1 MLGGLLLIA
10 FVFGG
15 GGIGAPRGNLLVQL
29 AAILLLSARMDNVA
43 QFWRESPLIQRGLII
58 ASLALPLFQIIPLP
72 PSAWANLPSAGLVA
86 DSLTAAGAA
95 NCWMPASVDPVRTM
109 VALSALITPAAVLWV
124 GWSLPR
130 ERLIDCGW
138 GVVALGLLTVLI
150 GLLQVTSS
158 SETLTPHGSRAP
170 GDLLL
175 GLFANRNSTALFLGF
190 ALGLAALLPSPVRH
204 PAVGL
209 IRASVCVLLMIAVV
223 LTQSRTGQV
232 LALIPLTLGLIRGL
246 TALLPQRQGSSGSRS
261 VLIGVGAVAIVLTG
275 LGVLVAAAP
284 GRVAASLERFEAK
297 DDPRRFIWDDA
308 VFSAERYWPVGAGMG
323 TYDDVSLVD
332 ESLENLTKR
341 RAGRAHNDY
350 IELAIEAGA
359 FGLAIAFGWIVL
371 VGWLSWK
378 ARHSSM
384 RWAAWSGGVFLFAVA
399 LQSITD
405 YPLRNQTMLA
415 FAAFALLLLIRTASS
430 HRETAA

>member
-1 MLGGLLLIA
+1 MLGGLLMVGFA
-10 FVFGG
+10 FGG

-29 AAILLLSARMDNVA
+29 AALLLLSARMDNVA
-43 QFWRESPLIQRGLII
+43 QFWRESPLMLRALVI
-58 ASLALPLFQIIPLP
+58 ASVALPLLQIIPLP
-72 PSAWANLPSAGLVA
+72 PTVWGNLPSATLVT
-86 DSLTAAGAA
+86 DSLTAAGAT
-95 NCWMPASVDPVRTM
+95 NRWMPASVDPVRTSL
-109 VALSALITPAAVLWV
+109 ALSALITPAAVLWV

-138 GVVALGLLTVLI
+138 GVVALGLLTVVI

-158 SETLTPHGSRAP
+158 SEALTPHGARVP

-175 GLFANRNSTALFLGF
+175 GLFANRNSTALFLVF

-204 PAVGL
+204 PAAGL
-209 IRASVCVLLMIAVV
+209 VRAAVCALLMIAVV

-232 LALIPLTLGLIRGL
+232 LALPCVVLGVIRGM
-246 TALLPQRQGSSGSRS
+246 AGLLPRREGGSASRS
-261 VLIGVGAVAIVLTG
+261 ALIVLAAG
-275 LGVLVAAAP
+275 GIVLGGVGVLVAAAP
-284 GRVAASLERFEAK
+284 GRVAATLERFEAK

-350 IELAIEAGA
+350 LELAIEAGA

-371 VGWLSWK
+371 VGWFSWK

-384 RWAAWSGGVFLFAVA
+384 RWAAWSGGVFLLAIA

-415 FAAFALLLLIRTASS
+415 FAAFALLLLVRTASS
-430 HRETAA
+430 RRETAA